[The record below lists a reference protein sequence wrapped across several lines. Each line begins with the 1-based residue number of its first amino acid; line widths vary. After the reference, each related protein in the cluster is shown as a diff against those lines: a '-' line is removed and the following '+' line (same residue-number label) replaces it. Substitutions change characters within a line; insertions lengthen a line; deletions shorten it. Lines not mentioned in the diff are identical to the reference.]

1 MPFGRRRRGGR
12 AVSRAAADETWEL
25 CLYVAGGAPRSAAA
39 RRNVERLC
47 DRHLAGRYRLEVID
61 LLEDPDRAGDDR
73 VLAVPTLVR
82 RKPRPT
88 RRVVGDLSDPA
99 HALTALDLP
108 ATPERPWEP
117 SR

>member
-1 MPFGRRRRGGR
+1 M
-12 AVSRAAADETWEL
+12 SRAAPDETWEL

-39 RRNVERLC
+39 RRNVELLC
-47 DRHLAGRYRLEVID
+47 DRHLAGRYRLEVVD
-61 LLEDPDRAGDDR
+61 LLADPDRAREDQ

-82 RKPRPT
+82 RSPRPT

-99 HALTALDLP
+99 HALSALDLP
-108 ATPERPWEP
+108 AIPERPREP

>member
-1 MPFGRRRRGGR
+1 MSG
-12 AVSRAAADETWEL
+12 AAEVTWEL

-47 DRHLAGRYRLEVID
+47 DHHLAGRYRLEVID
-61 LLEDPDRAGDDR
+61 LLEDPDRARDDQ

-82 RKPRPT
+82 RRPGPP

-99 HALTALDLP
+99 HALAALDLP
-108 ATPERPWEP
+108 ETAALPWEP
-117 SR
+117 AR